1 MIKKS
6 YIAFLESD
14 IKLLVFLLAI
24 ILLLFSQNNLMDFAE
39 EFEIEK
45 NLVEDFDTES
55 ETEEKPS
62 SEKNLNDEFIDVQ
75 SAALKSYLG
84 LQTELMKQNHC
95 SVLSIGYLI
104 EIPIPPPEV

>member
-1 MIKKS
+1 
-6 YIAFLESD
+6 
-14 IKLLVFLLAI
+14 
-24 ILLLFSQNNLMDFAE
+24 MDFAK

-45 NLVEDFDTES
+45 NLVEDFDAES
-55 ETEEKPS
+55 ESEEKSS

-84 LQTELMKQNHC
+84 LQTELLKQNDN
-95 SVLSIGYLI
+95 SVLSIAYLI